1 MLKSDVTSDASGFFD
16 GSNGVSTG
24 SGSDRVSIHRT
35 FEFDRTITR
44 SLPLPVLMTPS
55 PNAVR
60 RPRDPQ
66 APSHVRTQLLNA
78 ATQLGLCLH
87 AKLCSIF
94 RGCWYRDAFP
104 IAFIAINEL
113 RLARRDRLAGRAR
126 FLLGFLQERL
136 SRFRKG

>member
-24 SGSDRVSIHRT
+24 SSSDRVSMKPGVAVAGL
-35 FEFDRTITR
+35 ETR
-44 SLPLPVLMTPS
+44 SLPLPVLTPS
-55 PNAVR
+55 LNAVR
-60 RPRDPQ
+60 GPRDPQ

-94 RGCWYRDAFP
+94 RGCWYQDAFP